1 MELRHLRYF
10 LAVAETRNFTRAAA
24 RCFVAQSA
32 LSQQIARLEKDVGSE
47 LFSRTSRS
55 VRLTAAGDLLVPLAR
70 RILTDVDHAQE
81 ELDALGGLRRGRL
94 RLGLV
99 QTLAGPLDMVEVMAE
114 YHARHPGIDYHIVNA
129 TSTDM
134 AAAVASGGL
143 DLAVVGLRPQQLP
156 EGLDHRVLGSDP
168 LVVIV
173 PADHGLADR
182 EAVDLAELPA
192 THQLIQFARGSGL
205 RRQVEEAFARAGV
218 EPGRNF
224 EVAQVHSMI
233 RLAARGVGVTV
244 VPRSSVQGPNA
255 LLGSG
260 TGLPHG
266 ARMLALADSAA
277 VHRISVVYD
286 SKRLSSAAAAFLE
299 VVNHHLRPDQ
309 SV

>member
-1 MELRHLRYF
+1 MELRHLKYF

-24 RCFVAQSA
+24 HCYVAQSA
-32 LSQQIARLEKDVGSE
+32 LSQQIARLEKDVGAE

-55 VRLTAAGDLLVPLAR
+55 VRLTAAGELLLPLAR
-70 RILTDVDHAQE
+70 RILADVDHAQE
-81 ELDALGGLRRGRL
+81 ELDALAGLRRGRL

-99 QTLAGPLDMVEVMAE
+99 QTLAGPLDMVEVMAD
-114 YHARHPGIDYHIVNA
+114 YHARHPGIDYHLVNA
-129 TSTDM
+129 TSTEM

-143 DLAVVGLRPQQLP
+143 DLAIVGLWPQQLP
-156 EGLDHRVLGSDP
+156 EGLDHRALGGDP

-173 PADHGLADR
+173 PGDHELADR
-182 EAVDLAELPA
+182 EVVGLSDLPP
-192 THQLIQFARGSGL
+192 THQLIQFTRGSGL
-205 RRQVEEAFARAGV
+205 RRQVEDAFARAGV
-218 EPGRNF
+218 EPGRHF
-224 EVAQVHSMI
+224 EVAQVHNMI

-266 ARMLALADSAA
+266 ARVLSLADPAA
-277 VHRISVVYD
+277 VHRVGVVYD
-286 SKRLSSAAAAFLE
+286 SKRLSSAAAAFLGVLDQHTE
-299 VVNHHLRPDQ
+299 DNQ

>member
-1 MELRHLRYF
+1 MELRHLKYF

-24 RCFVAQSA
+24 QCFVAQSA
-32 LSQQIARLEKDVGSE
+32 LSQQIARLEKDVGAE

-55 VRLTAAGDLLVPLAR
+55 VRLTAAGDLLVPMAR
-70 RILTDVDHAQE
+70 RILADVDHAQE
-81 ELDALGGLRRGRL
+81 ALDALAGLSRGLL

-99 QTLAGPLDMVEVMAE
+99 QTFAGSLDMVEVMAD
-114 YHARHPGIDYHIVNA
+114 YHTRHPGIDYHLVNA
-129 TSTDM
+129 TSTEM
-134 AAAVASGGL
+134 AAAVASGDL

-156 EGLDHRVLGSDP
+156 EGLDHRALGSDP

-173 PADHGLADR
+173 PGDHRLADR
-182 EAVDLAELPA
+182 QLVDLSDLPP
-192 THQLIQFARGSGL
+192 THQLIQFTQGTGL

-218 EPGRNF
+218 EPGRHF
-224 EVAQVHSMI
+224 EVAQVHNMI

-244 VPRSSVQGPNA
+244 VPRSSVRGPGA

-260 TGLPHG
+260 TALPHG
-266 ARMLALADSAA
+266 ARILSLADPDA

-286 SKRLSSAAAAFLE
+286 SKRLSSAAAAFLDT
-299 VVNHHLRPDQ
+299 VDRHLRHNQ

>member
-24 RCFVAQSA
+24 QCFVAQSA

-70 RILTDVDHAQE
+70 RILADVDHAQE
-81 ELDALGGLRRGRL
+81 ALDALAGLSRGLL

-99 QTLAGPLDMVEVMAE
+99 QTLAGPLDMVEVMAD
-114 YHARHPGIDYHIVNA
+114 YHAQHPGIDYHLVNA
-129 TSTDM
+129 TSTEM

-156 EGLDHRVLGSDP
+156 DGLDHRDLGSDP

-173 PADHGLADR
+173 PGDHRLADR
-182 EAVDLAELPA
+182 EVVDLSELPP
-192 THQLIQFARGSGL
+192 THQLIQFTQGTGL
-205 RRQVEEAFARAGV
+205 RRQVEDAFVRAGV
-218 EPGRNF
+218 DPGRHF
-224 EVAQVHSMI
+224 EVAQVHNMI

-260 TGLPHG
+260 AALPHG
-266 ARMLALADSAA
+266 ARVLPLADPAA
-277 VHRISVVYD
+277 IHRSSIVYD
-286 SKRLSSAAAAFLE
+286 SKRLSSAAAAFLD
-299 VVNHHLRPDQ
+299 VVDHHVRDNQ